1 MHWRDVANFA
11 RAMLWH
17 VAQFIPPTDI
27 FMRYLIGSALLLF
40 TLSLVGCGEVQDNLN
55 NEDLPGPDPSSATEP
70 SGGGE
75 PELIEEGP

>member
-1 MHWRDVANFA
+1 
-11 RAMLWH
+11 
-17 VAQFIPPTDI
+17 
-27 FMRYLIGSALLLF
+27 MRYLIGSALLLF